1 MVAKQ
6 ILNCSI
12 KAIPRFY
19 IYTMIFPYKSRLS
32 HFLLGKGGSFV
43 SHSDS
48 VFQACCYRC
57 PWATSWR
64 CLLFW
69 LAVSYCFMGLWFA
82 VFSEKYES
90 SWTSSIMG
98 DQTLC
103 SLTNTAQPNLSLT
116 SPSPKSTRI
125 IIRIRLTRNR
135 QWWDC
140 DGNCPVPFWLG
151 LKYLLNK
158 V

>member
-32 HFLLGKGGSFV
+32 HFLLGKGGSLV

-125 IIRIRLTRNR
+125 IIRIRLTRNKT
-135 QWWDC
+135 
-140 DGNCPVPFWLG
+140 VVG
-151 LKYLLNK
+151 LWRELPSAFLVGVKIL
-158 V
+158 VE